1 MSRYD
6 APEYP
11 RAERLATELLAMPAL
26 LAEDT
31 PERPTNAKGR
41 LRAAF
46 EGEMRARAEAGR
58 FRAVVLRAGDFY
70 GSGEGSWLDLAIA
83 KDLAKGRLVYP
94 GPQNLPHA
102 WAYLPDLAR
111 AFVAVAERSVQ
122 DGAPAFETL
131 HFAGHTL
138 TGGQLLDL
146 REAAAADI
154 GAAPAG
160 GFHRGGM
167 PWGVIRL
174 LGVFI
179 PNLRAIAPSNVEYTE
194 VQPDGGKFC
203 FHMKL
208 KPGVPLVYNR
218 SLINTAY
225 QTQVDDTHYFITSSE
240 GNESLV
246 ETYADQI
253 GSDVIAS
260 LTINAIIMKPKL
272 DSCGE
277 LCGTEL
283 IQVYSMNPNGSLPS
297 MVTDKLMAK

>member
-1 MSRYD
+1 MVD
-6 APEYP
+6 
-11 RAERLATELLAMPAL
+11 
-26 LAEDT
+26 
-31 PERPTNAKGR
+31 
-41 LRAAF
+41 
-46 EGEMRARAEAGR
+46 
-58 FRAVVLRAGDFY
+58 
-70 GSGEGSWLDLAIA
+70 SGKREEIQQSLIA
-83 KDLAKGRLVYP
+83 KAQALIDDCESMPLVLEDASQERRVYMEWKGDQPFMV
-94 GPQNLPHA
+94 
-102 WAYLPDLAR
+102 
-111 AFVAVAERSVQ
+111 
-122 DGAPAFETL
+122 
-131 HFAGHTL
+131 HF
-138 TGGQLLDL
+138 
-146 REAAAADI
+146 
-154 GAAPAG
+154 
-160 GFHRGGM
+160 
-167 PWGVIRL
+167 
-174 LGVFI
+174 LGVDGVMPTDYVSWFGNYL